1 MKLSDGERLIIAML
15 CDIYKSGNIKGEI
28 DPEFVASSI
37 LDRQEWAL
45 QWKYPGLFPGS
56 DDAPAV
62 VRETCDILEMYRVLT
77 FSFEA
82 LSEEDQAKLRGK
94 AAPFDEYVRF
104 RGFDHD
110 NDPHAWIVRFLVEKL
125 QRYADI
131 ADPDLNSKSFATLS
145 QYRSMLSRFKQID
158 LPANPHHRLSPGQII
173 AVLKTSK

>member
-1 MKLSDGERLIIAML
+1 MKFSDGERLIIAML

-45 QWKYPGLFPGS
+45 QWKYPGLFHGS

-62 VRETCDILEMYRVLT
+62 LRETCDILEMYRVLT
-77 FSFEA
+77 SSFEA
-82 LSEEDQAKLRGK
+82 LSEEDQAKLRSK
-94 AAPFDEYVRF
+94 AAPFDDYLGF

-110 NDPHAWIVRFLVEKL
+110 SDPHAWIIRFLVEML
-125 QRYADI
+125 NRYADI
-131 ADPDLNSKSFATLS
+131 ANPDLNSQSFETLS

-158 LPANPHHRLSPGQII
+158 LPPIPHNRLSPGQII
-173 AVLKTSK
+173 AILKTRK